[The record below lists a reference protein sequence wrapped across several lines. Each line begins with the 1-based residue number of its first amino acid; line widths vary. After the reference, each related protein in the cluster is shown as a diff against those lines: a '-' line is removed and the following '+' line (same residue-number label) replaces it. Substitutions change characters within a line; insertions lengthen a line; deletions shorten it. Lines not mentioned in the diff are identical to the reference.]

1 ARSPPAGRDRAGPD
15 RPRGG
20 RARHVVAQCLPLA
33 RRTPGRGGAPPRPAR
48 RRRGGRGRRALRQG
62 RAAAHARGAGRRA
75 PRPRR
80 VRRGGGRRNLPA
92 GRASRR
98 PAGAPLGRAGRRDA
112 TDRQPSTDRRGEPIA
127 MKRTLL
133 KSKIHRATVTDANL
147 HYQGSVTV
155 DPLLM
160 AAADLVPWERVE
172 IYNCTNGER
181 FATYAIPGTP
191 GQG

>member
-1 ARSPPAGRDRAGPD
+1 
-15 RPRGG
+15 
-20 RARHVVAQCLPLA
+20 
-33 RRTPGRGGAPPRPAR
+33 
-48 RRRGGRGRRALRQG
+48 
-62 RAAAHARGAGRRA
+62 
-75 PRPRR
+75 
-80 VRRGGGRRNLPA
+80 
-92 GRASRR
+92 
-98 PAGAPLGRAGRRDA
+98 
-112 TDRQPSTDRRGEPIA
+112 

-160 AAADLVPWERVE
+160 AAADLVPFERVE

-191 GQG
+191 GEGEIVINGAAAHKAARGDVVILATYADYEDADCRAHQPSLVFVDGENRIAVQGRERVDEAVPAEALQEV